1 MKELLFVS
9 AQPDV
14 LYFHWQTELYVNNF
28 ISKGINPKNI
38 HVIFGLPE
46 GKEELSERAFL
57 LKSTGVNVHHFKDD
71 RILKHY
77 IPSIKPYL
85 IKKWL
90 EKNPEHGKLFFLHDS
105 DIVFRELPNFDDLV
119 DDEDNYVS
127 DTKGYIGLNYIKSC
141 EQKYRN
147 KYPQLNETPIIDLM
161 SEIVGIN
168 KFILEQNDQHVG
180 GAQYLLKN
188 QEVDIWDKI
197 YHDSNKLYFKL
208 LEFQKKYPLD
218 DGHLQVWT
226 AEMWSLLWNQWLY
239 GYRTKVSDSLSF
251 SWASDNVEKYGQKN
265 ILHMAGVTEDMK
277 DRKFYKGEFI
287 EEDPIEKLRSNKKYF
302 DYIDNQSS
310 TIKYVDIIRSYIKK

>member
-1 MKELLFVS
+1 MSKILFVS

-14 LYFHWQTELYVNNF
+14 PYFIWQIKLYVHNF
-28 ISKGINPKNI
+28 IRKGIEPKQIHIIFSIVNNEPSEESLLLKDLGVNI
-38 HVIFGLPE
+38 HHYE
-46 GKEELSERAFL
+46 DNR
-57 LKSTGVNVHHFKDD
+57 
-71 RILKHY
+71 RIKHY

-85 IKKWL
+85 ISKWI
-90 EKNPEHGKLFFLHDS
+90 ETNPENGKLFFLHDS
-105 DIVFRELPNFDDLV
+105 DIIFRELPQFDELIN
-119 DDEDNYVS
+119 DEYNYAS
-127 DTKGYIGLNYIKSC
+127 DTKGYIGLDYIRSC
-141 EQKYRN
+141 EKKY
-147 KYPQLNETPIIDLM
+147 KEKHPTLSESPIIDLM

-168 KFILEQNDQHVG
+168 EFILEQNDQHVG

-188 QEVDIWDKI
+188 QEVDIWNKI

-239 GYRTKVSDSLSF
+239 GYRTKVSESLSF

-287 EEDPIEKLRSNKKYF
+287 EEDPIEKLRTNENYF
-302 DYIDNQSS
+302 DYIDDQSI

>member
-1 MKELLFVS
+1 MKNIIFVS

-14 LYFHWQTELYVNNF
+14 PYFHWQCEIYIHNFVN
-28 ISKGINPKNI
+28 KGIDPNQI
-38 HVIFGLPE
+38 HIIFGLPE
-46 GKEELSERAFL
+46 GQEELSKKAQQ

-85 IKKWL
+85 LKKWL
-90 EKNPEHGKLFFLHDS
+90 EKDSNHGKLFFLHDS
-105 DIVFRELPNFDDLV
+105 DIVFRELPDFDNLV
-119 DDEDNYVS
+119 DNEDNYVS
-127 DTKGYIGLNYIKSC
+127 DTKGYIGLDYIKSC
-141 EQKYRN
+141 EQKYKN
-147 KYPQLNETPIIDLM
+147 KYPQLNENPIIDLM

-188 QEVDIWDKI
+188 QEVDVWNKI

-208 LEFQKKYPLD
+208 LEFQKNYPLH

-239 GYRTKVSDSLSF
+239 GYRTKVSDSFSF
-251 SWASDNVEKYGQKN
+251 SWGSDDVKKYEQKY
-265 ILHMAGVTEDMK
+265 ILHMAGVTEDKK
-277 DRKFYKGEFI
+277 DHKFYKGDFI
-287 EEDPIEKLRSNKKYF
+287 KTDPIEKLRDNINYF
-302 DYIDNQSS
+302 DYIDTESA
-310 TIKYVDIIRSYIKK
+310 TIKYIDIMKSYVKK

>member
-141 EQKYRN
+141 EQKYIN

-188 QEVDIWDKI
+188 QEVDIWNKI

-208 LEFQKKYPLD
+208 LEFQKNHPLD

-251 SWASDNVEKYGQKN
+251 SWASDNVEKYEQKN

-287 EEDPIEKLRSNKKYF
+287 EEDPIEKLRTNENYF
-302 DYIDNQSS
+302 DYIDDQSI

>member
-188 QEVDIWDKI
+188 QEVDIWNKI

-208 LEFQKKYPLD
+208 LEFQKNHPLD

-239 GYRTKVSDSLSF
+239 GYRTKVSESLNF
-251 SWASDNVEKYGQKN
+251 SWASDNVEKYEQKN
-265 ILHMAGVTEDMK
+265 IFHMAGVTEDMK

-287 EEDPIEKLRSNKKYF
+287 EEDPIEKLRSNKNYF

>member
-141 EQKYRN
+141 EQKYIN

-188 QEVDIWDKI
+188 QEVDIWNKI

-208 LEFQKKYPLD
+208 LEFQKNHPLD

-239 GYRTKVSDSLSF
+239 GYRTKVSESLSF
-251 SWASDNVEKYGQKN
+251 SWASDNVEKYEQKN

-287 EEDPIEKLRSNKKYF
+287 EEDPIEKLRTNENYF
-302 DYIDNQSS
+302 DYIDDQSI

>member
-1 MKELLFVS
+1 MKNIIFVS

-14 LYFHWQTELYVNNF
+14 PYFHWQCEIYIHNFVN
-28 ISKGINPKNI
+28 KGINPKNI

-119 DDEDNYVS
+119 DNEDNYVS

-251 SWASDNVEKYGQKN
+251 SWGSDNVKRYEQKY
-265 ILHMAGVTEDMK
+265 ILHMAGVTEDKK
-277 DRKFYKGEFI
+277 DHKFYKGDFI
-287 EEDPIEKLRSNKKYF
+287 EVDPIEKLRDNINYF
-302 DYIDNQSS
+302 DYIDTESA
-310 TIKYVDIIRSYIKK
+310 TIKYIDIMKSYVKK

>member
-1 MKELLFVS
+1 MKNIIFVS

-14 LYFHWQTELYVNNF
+14 PYFHWQCEIYIHNFVN
-28 ISKGINPKNI
+28 KGINPKNI

-119 DDEDNYVS
+119 DNEDNYVS

-168 KFILEQNDQHVG
+168 KLILEQNDQHVG

-188 QEVDIWDKI
+188 QEADIWNKI

-239 GYRTKVSDSLSF
+239 GYRTKVSDSFSF
-251 SWASDNVEKYGQKN
+251 SWGSDDVKKYEQKY
-265 ILHMAGVTEDMK
+265 ILHMAGVTEDKK
-277 DRKFYKGEFI
+277 DHNFYKGDFI
-287 EEDPIEKLRSNKKYF
+287 EIDPIEKLRDNINYF
-302 DYIDNQSS
+302 DYIDTESA
-310 TIKYVDIIRSYIKK
+310 TIKYIDIMKSYVKK

>member
-188 QEVDIWDKI
+188 QEVDIWNKI

-208 LEFQKKYPLD
+208 LEFQKNHPLD

-239 GYRTKVSDSLSF
+239 GYRTKVSESLSF
-251 SWASDNVEKYGQKN
+251 SWASDNVEKYEQKN

-277 DRKFYKGEFI
+277 DHKFYKGEFI
-287 EEDPIEKLRSNKKYF
+287 EEDPIEKLRSNKNYF

>member
-188 QEVDIWDKI
+188 QEVDIWNKI

-208 LEFQKKYPLD
+208 LEFQKNHPLD

-287 EEDPIEKLRSNKKYF
+287 EEDPIEKLRSNKNYF

>member
-188 QEVDIWDKI
+188 QEVDIWNKI

-208 LEFQKKYPLD
+208 LEFQKNHPLD

-239 GYRTKVSDSLSF
+239 GYRTKVSESLSF
-251 SWASDNVEKYGQKN
+251 SWASDNVEKYEQKN

-287 EEDPIEKLRSNKKYF
+287 EEDPIEKLRTNENYF
-302 DYIDNQSS
+302 DYIDDQSI

>member
-28 ISKGINPKNI
+28 VSKGINPKNI

-188 QEVDIWDKI
+188 QEVDIWNKI

-287 EEDPIEKLRSNKKYF
+287 EEDPIEKLRSNKNYF

>member
-1 MKELLFVS
+1 MKTILFVS

-14 LYFHWQTELYVNNF
+14 PYFIWQIKLYIHNF
-28 ISKGINPKNI
+28 IQKGIEPKQI
-38 HVIFGLPE
+38 HVIFSIVNNEPS
-46 GKEELSERAFL
+46 KESLL
-57 LKSTGVNVHHFKDD
+57 LKELGVNIYHYEDNR
-71 RILKHY
+71 RIKHY

-85 IKKWL
+85 ISKWI
-90 EKNPEHGKLFFLHDS
+90 ETNPENGKLFFLHDS
-105 DIVFRELPNFDDLV
+105 DIIFRELPQFDELIN
-119 DDEDNYVS
+119 DEYNYVS

-141 EQKYRN
+141 EKKY
-147 KYPQLNETPIIDLM
+147 KEKHPTLSQTPIIDLM

-168 KFILEQNDQHVG
+168 EFILEQNDQHVG

-188 QEVDIWDKI
+188 QEVDIWNKI

-239 GYRTKVSDSLSF
+239 GYRTKVSESLSF

-287 EEDPIEKLRSNKKYF
+287 EEDPIEKLRTNENYF
-302 DYIDNQSS
+302 DYIDDQSI

>member
-28 ISKGINPKNI
+28 ILKGINPKNI

-46 GKEELSERAFL
+46 GQEELSERASQ

-90 EKNPEHGKLFFLHDS
+90 EKDSKHGKLFFLHDS
-105 DIVFRELPNFDDLV
+105 DIVFRELPDFDNLV
-119 DDEDNYVS
+119 DNEDNYVS
-127 DTKGYIGLNYIKSC
+127 DTKGYIGLDYIKSC
-141 EQKYRN
+141 EQKYKN

-161 SEIVGIN
+161 SEIVGVN
-168 KFILEQNDQHVG
+168 KFILEQNNQHVG

-208 LEFQKKYPLD
+208 LEFQKKHPLD

-251 SWASDNVEKYGQKN
+251 SWGSDDVKKYEQKY
-265 ILHMAGVTEDMK
+265 ILHMAGVTEDK
-277 DRKFYKGEFI
+277 NDHKFYKGNFI
-287 EEDPIEKLRSNKKYF
+287 EIDPIEKLRDNINYF
-302 DYIDNQSS
+302 DYIDTESA
-310 TIKYVDIIRSYIKK
+310 TIKYIDIMKSYVKK

>member
-1 MKELLFVS
+1 MKNIIFVS

-14 LYFHWQTELYVNNF
+14 PYFHWQCEIYIHNFVN
-28 ISKGINPKNI
+28 KGIDPNQI
-38 HVIFGLPE
+38 HIIFGLPE
-46 GKEELSERAFL
+46 GQEELSERASQ

-90 EKNPEHGKLFFLHDS
+90 EKDSNHGKLFFLHDS
-105 DIVFRELPNFDDLV
+105 DIVFRELPDFDNLV
-119 DDEDNYVS
+119 DNEENYVS
-127 DTKGYIGLNYIKSC
+127 DTKGYIGLDYIKSC
-141 EQKYRN
+141 EQKYKN

-188 QEVDIWDKI
+188 QEADIWNKI
-197 YHDSNKLYFKL
+197 YHDSNKIYFKL

-218 DGHLQVWT
+218 NGHLQVWT

-251 SWASDNVEKYGQKN
+251 SWGSDDVKKYEQKY
-265 ILHMAGVTEDMK
+265 ILHMAGVTEDKK
-277 DRKFYKGEFI
+277 DHKFYKGDFI
-287 EEDPIEKLRSNKKYF
+287 EIDPIEKLRDNINYF
-302 DYIDNQSS
+302 DYIDTESA
-310 TIKYVDIIRSYIKK
+310 TIKYIDIMKSYVKK

>member
-188 QEVDIWDKI
+188 QEVDIWNKI

-208 LEFQKKYPLD
+208 LEFQKNHPLD

-239 GYRTKVSDSLSF
+239 GYRTKVSESLSF
-251 SWASDNVEKYGQKN
+251 SWASDNIGKYEEKN

-287 EEDPIEKLRSNKKYF
+287 EEDPIEKLKSDKNYF
-302 DYIDNQSS
+302 DYIDDQSS

>member
-1 MKELLFVS
+1 MKNIIFVS

-14 LYFHWQTELYVNNF
+14 PYFHWQCEIYIHNFVN
-28 ISKGINPKNI
+28 KGINPKNI

-119 DDEDNYVS
+119 DNEDNYVS

-147 KYPQLNETPIIDLM
+147 KYPQLNESPIIDLM

-188 QEVDIWDKI
+188 QEVDTWNKI

-251 SWASDNVEKYGQKN
+251 SWGSDDVKKYEQKY
-265 ILHMAGVTEDMK
+265 ILHMAGVTEDKK
-277 DRKFYKGEFI
+277 DHKFYKGDFI
-287 EEDPIEKLRSNKKYF
+287 EVDPIEKLRDNINYF
-302 DYIDNQSS
+302 DYIDTESA
-310 TIKYVDIIRSYIKK
+310 TIKYIDIMKSYVKK

>member
-28 ISKGINPKNI
+28 ILKGINPKNI

-46 GKEELSERAFL
+46 GQEELSERASQ

-90 EKNPEHGKLFFLHDS
+90 EKDSKHGKLFFLHDS
-105 DIVFRELPNFDDLV
+105 DIVFRELPDFDNLV
-119 DDEDNYVS
+119 DNEDNYVS
-127 DTKGYIGLNYIKSC
+127 DTKGYIGLDYIKSC
-141 EQKYRN
+141 EQKYKN

-188 QEVDIWDKI
+188 QEADIWNKI

-208 LEFQKKYPLD
+208 LEFQKKHPLD

-251 SWASDNVEKYGQKN
+251 SWGSDDVKKYEQKY
-265 ILHMAGVTEDMK
+265 ILHMAGVTEDKK
-277 DRKFYKGEFI
+277 DHKFYKGDFI
-287 EEDPIEKLRSNKKYF
+287 EIDPIEKLRDNINYF
-302 DYIDNQSS
+302 DYIDTESA
-310 TIKYVDIIRSYIKK
+310 TIKYIDIMKSYVKK

>member
-1 MKELLFVS
+1 MENILFVS

-14 LYFHWQTELYVNNF
+14 PYFIWQIKLYVHNF
-28 ISKGINPKNI
+28 IEKGIDPSQI
-38 HVIFGLPE
+38 HVVFSIVNDEPS
-46 GKEELSERAFL
+46 KESFL
-57 LKSTGVNVHHFKDD
+57 LKELGVNVHHYEDN
-71 RILKHY
+71 RRLKHY

-85 IKKWL
+85 IAKWI
-90 EKNPEHGKLFFLHDS
+90 ETNPENGKLFFLHDS
-105 DIVFRELPNFDDLV
+105 DIIFRELPQFDELV
-119 DDEDNYVS
+119 NDEYNYVS
-127 DTKGYIGLNYIKSC
+127 DTKGYIGLDYIKSC
-141 EQKYRN
+141 EKKYKE
-147 KYPQLNETPIIDLM
+147 KYPTLSESPIIDLM

-188 QEVDIWDKI
+188 QEVDIWNKI

-208 LEFQKKYPLD
+208 LEFQKNHPLD

-287 EEDPIEKLRSNKKYF
+287 EEDPIEKLRSNKNYF

>member
-1 MKELLFVS
+1 MKNIIFVS

-14 LYFHWQTELYVNNF
+14 PYFHWQCEIYIHNFVN
-28 ISKGINPKNI
+28 KGIDPNQI
-38 HVIFGLPE
+38 HIIFGLPE
-46 GKEELSERAFL
+46 GQEKLSERAL
-57 LKSTGVNVHHFKDD
+57 QLKSTGVNIHYFKDD

-90 EKNPEHGKLFFLHDS
+90 EKDSKHGKLFFLHDS
-105 DIVFRELPNFDDLV
+105 DIVFRELPDFNNLV

-127 DTKGYIGLNYIKSC
+127 DTKGYIGLDYIKSC

-147 KYPQLNETPIIDLM
+147 KYPQLNENPIIDLM

-188 QEVDIWDKI
+188 QEVDIWNKI

-239 GYRTKVSDSLSF
+239 GYSTKVSESLSF
-251 SWASDNVEKYGQKN
+251 SWASDNVEKYEQKN

-277 DRKFYKGEFI
+277 DHKFYKGEFI
-287 EEDPIEKLRSNKKYF
+287 EEDPIEELRSNKNYF